1 MCNKLNRLNMEE
13 KFISPQKRSRES
25 EMETHRDLKQIRK
38 RTHCAIRRSKFLI
51 QFKYEEK
58 KVIESSSKKCARIKV
73 GINNACLFFFQLT
86 GEATATRTANN
97 INLKNVTN
105 YRTDY

>member
-1 MCNKLNRLNMEE
+1 MQAGEYLYKEEDIMCNKLNRLNMEE

-58 KVIESSSKKCARIKV
+58 KS
-73 GINNACLFFFQLT
+73 
-86 GEATATRTANN
+86 
-97 INLKNVTN
+97 
-105 YRTDY
+105 Y